1 MATTPALEKDT
12 VDRCYH
18 LVFST
23 SYCHTSISLRLSRK
37 ILTLIQQRTVR
48 TVRVCVAIDEM
59 KLSRVIQSMT

>member
-18 LVFST
+18 SVFST
-23 SYCHTSISLRLSRK
+23 SCRHTSISLRLWRK

-48 TVRVCVAIDEM
+48 MVRVCVAIDEM